1 MDDITLMPEP
11 RGGWLMMCPCGASEI
26 RPSTMDT
33 WHEFGVT
40 AVEDRTY
47 LLVCGQCQQRTV
59 YRQPAPAQED
69 DR

>member
-1 MDDITLMPEP
+1 
-11 RGGWLMMCPCGASEI
+11 
-26 RPSTMDT
+26 MDT